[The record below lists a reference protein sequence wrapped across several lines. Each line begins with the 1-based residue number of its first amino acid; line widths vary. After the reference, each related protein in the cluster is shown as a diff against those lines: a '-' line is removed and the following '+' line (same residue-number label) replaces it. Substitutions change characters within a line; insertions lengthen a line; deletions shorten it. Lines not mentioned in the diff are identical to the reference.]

1 MQYSVCRQMFNDGT
15 AHAQSLMQQVQQAN
29 QATAAA
35 QGDTRAALE
44 RVEAAKAE
52 ARDTNMAS
60 MRITDELQRA
70 RQECKDLLVDNV
82 RYKLGLS
89 IICCKCLWAATMM
102 LIMSPVPLC
111 QVRMQSF
118 SIASAAKQQRFWQQS
133 QVHLCAKVSSIRC
146 KCCQEQ

>member
-1 MQYSVCRQMFNDGT
+1 MFNDET

-44 RVEAAKAE
+44 RGEAAKAE
-52 ARDTNMAS
+52 ARETNMSS

-82 RYKLGLS
+82 RYTSVPSIACCLLS
-89 IICCKCLWAATMM
+89 RQICCPIQLVLWVCEAASN
-102 LIMSPVPLC
+102 L
-111 QVRMQSF
+111 
-118 SIASAAKQQRFWQQS
+118 
-133 QVHLCAKVSSIRC
+133 
-146 KCCQEQ
+146 